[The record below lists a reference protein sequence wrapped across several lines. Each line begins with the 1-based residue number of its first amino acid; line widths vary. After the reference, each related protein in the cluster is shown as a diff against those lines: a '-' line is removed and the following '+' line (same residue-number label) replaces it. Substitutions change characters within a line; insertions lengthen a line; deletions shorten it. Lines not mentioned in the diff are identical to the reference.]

1 MELKF
6 TEAQLAE
13 ARRELREQMMTER
26 TTKSKTIADDIRRLP
41 VNGEQTPPKTDKSW
55 RVRR

>member
-1 MELKF
+1 MDLKF

-26 TTKSKTIADDIRRLP
+26 KTKSNSLADDIRRLP

-55 RVRR
+55 RVKR